1 MQRTYSRWPGRSWP
15 NLGLG
20 LGLGLAAATAGAAGL
35 SLPTGSAAM
44 ALFGSRPL
52 DGSRF
57 AVLAKPVGRGDWTLL
72 VLEQIQPQPRCWEQ
86 RPDGL
91 IDPALNRF
99 DFTGICSRYLDSNG
113 YSLRIG
119 EEDLASRYRLR
130 LEQRGTS
137 LALLAM
143 SPGEPSQ
150 LLVGQGLV
158 PLRDRDG
165 FVQIRLEPGWQLQRR
180 VYGQQTLSHVYF
192 ANGTPLN
199 QLLGQER
206 GGGAG
211 VASTPRLQPSKF
223 SSPGRIL
230 APLTQMETQSQM
242 QTQGPIALK
251 VIPFRP

>member
-1 MQRTYSRWPGRSWP
+1 MQRTYSRWPGRSW
-15 NLGLG
+15 LSF
-20 LGLGLAAATAGAAGL
+20 GLAAATAGATAGAVAL

-44 ALFGSRPL
+44 TLFSSRPL

-119 EEDLASRYRLR
+119 EEDLANRYRLR
-130 LEQRGTS
+130 LEQRGTT

-211 VASTPRLQPSKF
+211 LASAPRLQPSKF

-230 APLTQMETQSQM
+230 APLTPMGTQTQL